1 MDGVCSPSE
10 CSRNSREF
18 LNPQSR
24 RFFCCRC
31 CGGRVA
37 HGRRPSFVSC
47 SRSPWRGRLPP
58 GEQPAGTGS
67 GNVCVCASA
76 LRGARTDL
84 SLTSWS
90 MTISE
95 GRGHQ
100 TLRRVGLTQLCP
112 RLPGQ
117 VARLPGARALP
128 EPFSRGP
135 VGCSPWCGSSAAEL
149 LWGSREAAP
158 RSARRSSVGLWAS
171 RPLCRTPPGALP
183 PPGALSS
190 VSCRAAERLAH
201 WCFQQCKA
209 THSDPRPRGRLCL
222 QHPNSWKFFFFF
234 FFLALGES

>member
-1 MDGVCSPSE
+1 MLTATEPTDRTWGCAARQVGKLREAPGAKQQGWASKSPSGGGGNMDGVRSPSE
-10 CSRNSREF
+10 CSRNSHEF

-67 GNVCVCASA
+67 GNVCVCASV
-76 LRGARTDL
+76 LWGARTDL
-84 SLTSWS
+84 SLTSRS

-100 TLRRVGLTQLCP
+100 MLRRVGLTQLCP

-128 EPFSRGP
+128 ELFSRGP

-158 RSARRSSVGLWAS
+158 CSA
-171 RPLCRTPPGALP
+171 
-183 PPGALSS
+183 
-190 VSCRAAERLAH
+190 
-201 WCFQQCKA
+201 
-209 THSDPRPRGRLCL
+209 
-222 QHPNSWKFFFFF
+222 
-234 FFLALGES
+234 